1 MLMRA
6 AMGANRNFTPLR
18 RRQSMTTASEP
29 KYKVVVEKNLAM
41 RTRDGVTLYADVYR
55 PDGAGKFPVLVMRT
69 PYDKGQQLAL
79 TEKDYFPPRGYV
91 LLVQDTRGRFSSG
104 GDFYPFVHEA
114 ADGYD
119 TVEWASGLPWSN
131 GKVGMVG
138 QSYLALVQYYAAA
151 MAPPHLV
158 ATCPVSGPVTYYEN
172 CVYRHGVF
180 ELGWILCYFTFMAR
194 NTLLRKGIYDAH
206 RERLDS
212 YLARPDMPLGALKN
226 EVYGHLPVTDW
237 AERLRD
243 GAPYLADMLKNWNE
257 GPYWAETDLRPLCRN
272 VMAPAMHTGSWY
284 DAFQFDTL
292 AMYTQMRRDVVA
304 EKARR
309 GQRLIMGPWAHLL
322 PYSVPTSRGTG
333 DIDFGPEA
341 KVELLADQERF
352 LHHWLG
358 GTEDEILDEA
368 PVKIF
373 VMGENRWR
381 DEREWPLART
391 NYTKLYLRSR
401 GRANS
406 IRGDGALS
414 FNGPGDESAD
424 EYVYDPND
432 PVPTR
437 GGTTL
442 GLPPGVYDQ
451 TEIEQREDVLVY
463 TSEALAKDLEVTGP
477 ISMRLHAASSARD
490 TDFVAK
496 LVDVRPSGYAQNI
509 AEGVVRA
516 RLRDSGSAPTLIT
529 AGTVYDY
536 AIDLWSTS
544 HVFRAGHRLR
554 LEVSS
559 SNFPRYDR
567 NSNTGNAL
575 FTDRELRTARQSVF
589 HSERY
594 PSHLV
599 LPVIPR

>member
-1 MLMRA
+1 MA
-6 AMGANRNFTPLR
+6 TG
-18 RRQSMTTASEP
+18 SEP
-29 KYKVVVEKNLAM
+29 KYKVIGEKNLAM
-41 RTRDGVTLYADVYR
+41 RTRDGVTLRADVYR
-55 PDGAGKFPVLVMRT
+55 PDAAGKYPVLVMRT
-69 PYDKGQQLAL
+69 PYDKSQELAL

-91 LLVQDTRGRFSSG
+91 LLVQDTRGRFGSEG
-104 GDFYPFVHEA
+104 EFYPFVHEA
-114 ADGYD
+114 TDGYD
-119 TVEWASGLPWSN
+119 AIEWAAALPWSN

-138 QSYLALVQYYAAA
+138 QSYLALVQYYAATQ
-151 MAPPHLV
+151 APPHLL
-158 ATCPVSGPVTYYEN
+158 ATCPVSGPVTYFEN
-172 CVYRHGVF
+172 CLYRRGVF
-180 ELGWILCYFTFMAR
+180 ELGWVLCYFTFMAR

-212 YLARPDMPLGALKN
+212 YLARPDIPLSALKN
-226 EVYGHLPVTDW
+226 DVYRHLPVADW
-237 AERLRD
+237 AERLHE
-243 GAPYLADMLKNWNE
+243 GAPYLADMLKNWKA
-257 GPYWAETDLRPLCRN
+257 GSYWGETDLRPLCKN
-272 VMAPAMHTGSWY
+272 VTAPAMHIGSWY

-292 AMYTQMRRDVVA
+292 AMYTQMRRDA
-304 EKARR
+304 RSEKARR

-333 DIDFGPEA
+333 DIDFGAEA

-352 LHHWLG
+352 LRHWLG
-358 GTEDEILDEA
+358 GTENQILDEP
-368 PVKIF
+368 PVRIF

-381 DEREWPLART
+381 DEREWPLVRT
-391 NYTKLYLRSR
+391 NYRQLFLHSR

-406 IRGDGALS
+406 TRGDGALS
-414 FNGPGDESAD
+414 FEAPRDEPAD

-442 GLPPGVYDQ
+442 GPPPGVYDQ
-451 TEIEQREDVLVY
+451 SQNEQREDVLVY
-463 TSEALAKDLEVTGP
+463 TGEPLAKDLEVTGP
-477 ISMRLHAASSARD
+477 VSMRLCAASSACD

-496 LVDVRPSGYAQNI
+496 LIDVRTDGYAQNI

-516 RLRDSGSAPTLIT
+516 RFRDSASAPTLIT
-529 AGTVYDY
+529 PGTVYDY

-544 HVFRAGHRLR
+544 HVFKAGHRLR
-554 LEVSS
+554 VEVSS

-567 NSNTGNAL
+567 NANTGNDL
-575 FTDRELRTARQSVF
+575 LTDRELKSARQSVF

-594 PSHLV
+594 QSHVV